1 MTDRFSSLEPSTR
14 ILLDA
19 VVAMSSDLDLRGV
32 LTRIVRSASKLAGA
46 AYGELA
52 VLGDDGTT
60 VVDVVT
66 SGTEPSGPNRL
77 ALPVRIRGTVFGNL
91 HLTRPE
97 GDDPFSDQQVALVE
111 ALATAAGYVIENARA
126 FTVSERRRRWLEAAA
141 ELTETLQPPIDHVDA
156 LHRVCRSARA
166 LTGACAVSVGTH
178 DEHGPAAAV
187 AADGDLRDRIV
198 AATEE
203 LGRRVPYRVEDV
215 MEERID
221 GLIAIIAPMRA
232 QLAGRG
238 ALVAFYDQPLR
249 AFQLE
254 ERELLASFA
263 EQAALALDR
272 ARAIEDRADLAVV
285 SDRERIARDLHDI
298 VIQRLFATGLQL
310 QALTAQASDPDRQQ
324 RLADAVDALDQ
335 TVKDI
340 RLTIFE
346 LQHRG
351 GRSLRVE
358 LRDLIREYVGVLGY
372 PPVIHTSG
380 PVDTGVPDDVRDHLL
395 SVLREAISNVA
406 RHAQA
411 STVDIDLSVGPD
423 ELVLKVDDDGVG
435 VGDDSV
441 ESGLRNARRRAI
453 DLRGSFELRAR
464 EPHGTSFVWRVPIG

>member
-1 MTDRFSSLEPSTR
+1 MTDLFTSLEPSTR

-19 VVAMSSDLDLRGV
+19 VIAMSSDLDQRGV

-66 SGTEPSGPNRL
+66 SGTEPSGPNRV
-77 ALPVRIRGTVFGNL
+77 AVPVRIRGTVFGNL

-97 GDDPFSDQQVALVE
+97 GEEPFSEQQVALVE

-126 FTVSERRRRWLEAAA
+126 FTVSERRRKWLEAAA
-141 ELTETLQPPIDHVDA
+141 ELTETLQPPIDHVEA
-156 LHRVCRSARA
+156 LGRVCRSARA
-166 LTGACAVSVGTH
+166 LTGACAVAVGTR
-178 DEHGPAAAV
+178 DEHGPVAAV
-187 AADGDLRDRIV
+187 AADPESRDRIV
-198 AATEE
+198 AITEE
-203 LGRRVPYRVEDV
+203 LGTRVPYRVEDV
-215 MEERID
+215 MEEQI
-221 GLIAIIAPMRA
+221 GGMIAILAPMRA

-238 ALVAFYDQPLR
+238 ALIAFYDQPLR
-249 AFQLE
+249 AFQRE

-272 ARAIEDRADLAVV
+272 ARAVEDRADLAVI

-310 QALTAQASDPDRQQ
+310 QALTAGADDPARKQ
-324 RLADAVDALDQ
+324 RLADSVDALDQ
-335 TVKDI
+335 TIKDI

-358 LRDLIREYVGVLGY
+358 LRDLIREYVGILGY
-372 PPVIHTSG
+372 PPVIHTAG
-380 PVDTGVPDDVRDHLL
+380 PVDTGVPVDVRSHLL

-411 STVDIDLSVGPD
+411 STVDIDLSVAPD
-423 ELVLKVDDDGVG
+423 ELVLEVNDDGVG
-435 VGDDSV
+435 IGEDSV

-453 DLRGSFELRAR
+453 DLHGSFELRRR
-464 EPHGTSFVWRVPIG
+464 EPRGTSFVWRVPL